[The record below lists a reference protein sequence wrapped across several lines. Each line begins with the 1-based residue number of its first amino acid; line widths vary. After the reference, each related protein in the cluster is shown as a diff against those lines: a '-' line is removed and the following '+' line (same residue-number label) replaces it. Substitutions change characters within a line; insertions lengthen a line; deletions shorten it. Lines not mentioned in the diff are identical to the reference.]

1 MAEGKSSKTKTKVK
15 KMETDGSEGPK
26 PEEAVPKTTAKV
38 VPKASKEENPLSD
51 LDKVQLFHI
60 DRGLNENAQNSE
72 PEIDILSWVTG
83 HLIETNR
90 EFKGIKKTQ
99 NAVDA
104 AVLQLGGTESK
115 DWGDY
120 VQNVIELFQASTN
133 YAYLSWGKSAN
144 KESVSRFAKGGVDWS
159 ARSMGELIY
168 SLLSKTVGLNWK
180 EVLDSVAT
188 IQTLRGEVSRVRAEF
203 AQTVG
208 DEWARGMGSTIQ
220 DFAIDWQNFR
230 AKMVEME
237 LKIEELQQKTQV
249 RSTILK
255 RSSKIKGQIINWIK
269 NKKIMSRLS

>member
-1 MAEGKSSKTKTKVK
+1 MAEGKQTKTKTKVK
-15 KMETDGSEGPK
+15 KSETDGSEEPK
-26 PEEAVPKTTAKV
+26 VVAEAPKTNKNDT
-38 VPKASKEENPLSD
+38 PISE
-51 LDKVQLFHI
+51 LDKVQFKFVNE
-60 DRGLNENAQNSE
+60 GLEETEGSKI
-72 PEIDILSWVTG
+72 PEINLLAQLTG
-83 HLIETNR
+83 DKHFSNSII
-90 EFKGIKKTQ
+90 KGIMKTQ

-133 YAYLSWGKSAN
+133 YAYLSWGKASN

-180 EVLDSVAT
+180 EVLDAVAT
-188 IQTLRGEVSRVRAEF
+188 IQTLRGEVSRVRADF

-208 DEWARGMGSTIQ
+208 DEWAHGMGSTIQ

-237 LKIEELQQKTQV
+237 LKIEQLQQKAQV
-249 RSTILK
+249 RNTKETIF
-255 RSSKIKGQIINWIK
+255 
-269 NKKIMSRLS
+269 